1 MSALEFCYSRM
12 VQYNRLVNENV
23 SVNIEETEDALDDE
37 SVKRSTSPNT
47 SLIVRVSVTRKKLK
61 TRTILIF
68 DYNEYSVDIPDS
80 KKTP

>member
-37 SVKRSTSPNT
+37 SVKRSTSPNA
-47 SLIVRVSVTRKKLK
+47 SLIVRVSATRKKKLK
-61 TRTILIF
+61 TRTISIF
-68 DYNEYSVDIPDS
+68 G
-80 KKTP
+80 